1 MIRCLEKAQKTGMTL
16 SVEKCNFKE
25 TELIYL
31 GHKLT
36 INGVEPGV
44 NKIKSILEMPKPGEK
59 KHFQRLLGLLNY
71 VGKFILNLS
80 ELTVPLRELL
90 LKNKPWQLGKSEN
103 QSFERIKELLVSKKC
118 FAYYDVEK
126 LVKIQI
132 DASRSGIGAVLLQ
145 DDKPIAYTS
154 KSLTAV
160 QQRYAPIELEML
172 AVVFGC
178 QTFH

>member
-1 MIRCLEKAQKTGMTL
+1 M
-16 SVEKCNFKE
+16 
-25 TELIYL
+25 
-31 GHKLT
+31 
-36 INGVEPGV
+36 
-44 NKIKSILEMPKPGEK
+44 
-59 KHFQRLLGLLNY
+59 GLLNY

-118 FAYYDVEK
+118 FAYYDVQK
-126 LVKIQI
+126 LVKIQV
-132 DASRSGIGAVLLQ
+132 DASRSGIGDVLLQ
-145 DDKPIAYTS
+145 DDRPIAYTS
-154 KSLTAV
+154 KSLTAT